1 MSEQAGVAGRVAVTG
16 VLEYKDKDGNVIK
29 TVEVSGSLPIQQGA
43 DDGVDDDR
51 QHDPQSGS

>member
-1 MSEQAGVAGRVAVTG
+1 MSEQAGVAGRVAVSG

-43 DDGVDDDR
+43 DDGVDDDSER
-51 QHDPQSGS
+51 SQESGA

>member
-1 MSEQAGVAGRVAVTG
+1 MSEKAGVAGRVAVTG

-29 TVEVSGSLPIQQGA
+29 TVEVTGSLPIQGE
-43 DDGVDDDR
+43 DDGVDNDR